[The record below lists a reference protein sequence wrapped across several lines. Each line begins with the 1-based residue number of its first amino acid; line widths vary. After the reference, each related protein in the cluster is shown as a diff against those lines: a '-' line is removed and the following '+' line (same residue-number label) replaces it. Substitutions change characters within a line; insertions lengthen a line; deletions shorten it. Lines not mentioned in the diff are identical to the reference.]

1 METRK
6 SVRRRTAGLKAAA
19 ARGVASDAESTVSTR
34 SSNSSKSNSS
44 STSRR
49 QNQRQLKTERLSS
62 RGNGSAGATAG
73 GQEQVEGEED
83 AGDQLRSLAARL
95 GAILETTEV
104 QLTMILLIALDVCC
118 TVLEMHLHDQ
128 QQLAAALQQ
137 LNGRGE
143 EGSASLNV
151 VGTVLVRIATRLVQS
166 FTGFTLFLFL
176 TELAIMLAA
185 FRRQFFAHAGYVLDM
200 LVVGMSLAM
209 EVYASSKAV
218 RLLGI
223 LRVWRVLRLIRRLV
237 DQERAAHNATRLQL
251 EQEQLKLLHVRMQKD
266 AAHESLKREY
276 ESRSGLE
283 QLLRSYKDE
292 IVTLK
297 EALQIAAQAV
307 AEATMSESVSVNPSE
322 FAEDAA
328 AESSVGSYFVAA
340 GTEGYQYQED
350 AYATYPQAEAGA
362 NYWGVERAYQHEDE
376 AAAHSAETTAEPWT
390 RGDSGY
396 QVQDAAAVH
405 PAALHELEEE
415 HWQEGVD
422 HHLETAAPQVAVH
435 PAEMLEHGKESER
448 EEFEDAVDE

>member
-1 METRK
+1 
-6 SVRRRTAGLKAAA
+6 
-19 ARGVASDAESTVSTR
+19 
-34 SSNSSKSNSS
+34 
-44 STSRR
+44 
-49 QNQRQLKTERLSS
+49 
-62 RGNGSAGATAG
+62 
-73 GQEQVEGEED
+73 
-83 AGDQLRSLAARL
+83 
-95 GAILETTEV
+95 
-104 QLTMILLIALDVCC
+104 MILLIALDVCC

-209 EVYASSKAV
+209 EVYASSKGARACSGIAEICWRSHLRFVCRCSRAV
-218 RLLGI
+218 TRDSA
-223 LRVWRVLRLIRRLV
+223 RVA
-237 DQERAAHNATRLQL
+237 RAAFDPETRRPGTRCAQRHSSPARAGATGTFFERYSCGGYAELALNVNVLQ
-251 EQEQLKLLHVRMQKD
+251 KLLHVRMQKD

-328 AESSVGSYFVAA
+328 AESSVGSYFVAV